1 MHLTLTDSFLTKLQT
16 LRADYENRTKL
27 NLESSPHPYKVSLFF
42 GKKDVKTRL
51 KQISFMENWLTLLKP
66 KLKPDLNFNST
77 EEFQEHLL
85 ALRILATITFYV
97 RNQIDETY
105 TIRSGS
111 NAILMQLLDE
121 ALSLNH
127 NNIVDE
133 ESYLCCLSTT
143 QNFISEMELVKVNK
157 LLSVA
162 STANSKNRY
171 INEFEWNQF
180 NLFIKKQCAAYSDP
194 VKNKYK
200 DYPIT
205 SVTIPLFELPLRAT
219 GTSVG
224 WLLGDLTSKSYSL
237 LPMRQ
242 AFTAVLAS
250 GLVLFLGPAS
260 RMGIMLVVP
269 TYAGKLLDT
278 FFGVSFAYLL
288 GSAMGLLGKKLGWS
302 IGMSLDLS
310 WKLLGSAC
318 SLIAAAYSGTANEL
332 LTGFTLTNGHRV
344 LNGMELQFMDLP
356 EFEKIIAADYEP
368 KPIIINHT
376 KEGFV
381 IKIGEEETKIKW
393 ITASEPNLPHL
404 QELITKL
411 QEKQT
416 ITIEEIPNEKE
427 QILNEH
433 NVETTFTPSM

>member
-42 GKKDVKTRL
+42 GKKDVKTRF
-51 KQISFMENWLTLLKP
+51 KQITFIENWLTLLKP

-85 ALRILATITFYV
+85 ALRVLATITFFV

-111 NAILMQLLDE
+111 NATLMQLLDE
-121 ALSLNH
+121 ALSLNRT
-127 NNIVDE
+127 NVVDE
-133 ESYLCCLSTT
+133 ESYVSCLSTT
-143 QNFISEMELVKVNK
+143 QTFISNMPLAKVNH
-157 LLSVA
+157 LLLA
-162 STANSKNRY
+162 ATTNAKNAY
-171 INEFEWNQF
+171 INELEWNKFTQF
-180 NLFIKKQCAAYSDP
+180 VNKQFISHTDP
-194 VKNKYK
+194 VQNKYK

-205 SVTIPLFELPLRAT
+205 AITVPLFALPLRAT

-242 AFTAVLAS
+242 SFTAIFAS
-250 GLVLFLGPAS
+250 GLVLFLGPTS
-260 RMGIMLVVP
+260 SMGIMLVAP

-288 GSAMGLLGKKLGWS
+288 GSAMGLLGKGLGWS

-318 SLIAAAYSGTANEL
+318 SLIAVAYSGKAHEL

-356 EFEKIIAADYEP
+356 EFEKIIAANYEP

-376 KEGFV
+376 KEGFA
-381 IKIGEEETKIKW
+381 IKIGDEETKIKW

-411 QEKQT
+411 KEKQT
-416 ITIEEIPNEKE
+416 VRIEELPNEKE
-427 QILNEH
+427 QILKEN
-433 NVETTFTPSM
+433 NVETALTPSM